1 MADVAIR
8 GIPDELH
15 LELKAAAERSHRSL
29 NGEIVARLAASVRTA
44 PVDAVTLL
52 ERIRRRHRTLGPIEL
67 GEAALQGLE
76 DEGEGGPGR
85 QDAPH
90 TRWTGGE

>member
-15 LELKAAAERSHRSL
+15 LELKAAAERNHRSL
-29 NGEIVARLAASVRTA
+29 NGEIVARLAASVRAA
-44 PVDAVTLL
+44 PVDAITLL
-52 ERIRRRHRTLGPIEL
+52 ERIQRRNRTLGPIEL
-67 GEAALQGLE
+67 GEAALRDPR
-76 DEGEGGPGR
+76 DEGRGGPGR
-85 QDAPH
+85 GEARH

>member
-15 LELKAAAERSHRSL
+15 LELKAAAERNHRSL
-29 NGEIVARLAASVRTA
+29 NGEIVARLAASVRAA
-44 PVDAVTLL
+44 PVDAITLL

-67 GEAALQGLE
+67 GEAAMRDLR
-76 DEGEGGPGR
+76 DEGRSGPRRG
-85 QDAPH
+85 DARR

>member
-15 LELKAAAERSHRSL
+15 LELKAAAERNHRSL

-44 PVDAVTLL
+44 PVDAITLL
-52 ERIRRRHRTLGPIEL
+52 ERIQRRHRTLGPVEL
-67 GEAALQGLE
+67 GEATLRDLR
-76 DEGEGGPGR
+76 DEGQGGPGR
-85 QDAPH
+85 RDAPR